1 MAKSDE
7 KETKKPRKKKTIKKE
22 KEIKIEEKKIEEK
35 EVVKEETEKKVKKK
49 TTYKTKDAI
58 IIMIL
63 SMIIGFGIGYI
74 ISSSVNNKDS
84 KSAKDLKELT
94 DTYDEITEDYYG
106 TLDKSNILYS
116 SMNGLISGLN
126 DRYAVLN
133 SDLNSISNYEESIE
147 GKFNGLGVYIMINE
161 EGKIVVTSVFEDS
174 PAQKS
179 GIQANDIITSL
190 NGKSYDTNN
199 YDEFSYN
206 IKSAELGSTMEIE
219 LLRDGD
225 IVKVELKTDVI
236 EVESVSLYYEELN
249 EKNVGVFVINN
260 FANNTYDQ
268 FMKKYNEAKEN
279 NIDAIVLDL
288 RNNTEGKMEI
298 ASKIAG
304 LFLDK
309 NAVIYQNVRE
319 NGNEEIIN
327 ENEKVINLPV
337 VSVINCGTIS
347 TAEMLASTLNENLY
361 APIVGITSGGKG
373 YLQKMIP
380 LSNGKSVMYSIGE
393 WVTSKGTKVE
403 GIGIAPTVEIE
414 GVDACGD
421 NTQIEKA
428 VEIIVSQ

>member
-206 IKSAELGSTMEIE
+206 IKSSELGSTMEIE
-219 LLRDGD
+219 LLRDGN

-268 FMKKYNEAKEN
+268 FMKKYNDAKEN

-319 NGNEEIIN
+319 NDNEKIIN

-373 YLQKMIP
+373 YLQKMIQF
-380 LSNGKSVMYSIGE
+380 LN
-393 WVTSKGTKVE
+393 
-403 GIGIAPTVEIE
+403 
-414 GVDACGD
+414 
-421 NTQIEKA
+421 
-428 VEIIVSQ
+428 